1 MVKWHMPEALSPAIN
16 LPKGFSL
23 PEIVLPSVL
32 PIDVAALTALL
43 HAQQQAH
50 DASNAKA
57 FAYIAHLFE
66 QFLLARGRMFGSS
79 FEQSSSQG
87 RLFDEAEVLAAD
99 TTEAQDIAPLAPA
112 PAEPEVKHKP
122 ARGKRSPLPPELKR
136 ADVVHDVP
144 EAERNCCGTPM
155 VVIGQDVSEQL
166 DIVPM
171 QVRVLRHIRLRYG
184 SRPACMCP

>member
-32 PIDVAALTALL
+32 PTDVAALTALL

-66 QFLLARGRMFGSS
+66 
-79 FEQSSSQG
+79 
-87 RLFDEAEVLAAD
+87 
-99 TTEAQDIAPLAPA
+99 
-112 PAEPEVKHKP
+112 
-122 ARGKRSPLPPELKR
+122 
-136 ADVVHDVP
+136 
-144 EAERNCCGTPM
+144 
-155 VVIGQDVSEQL
+155 
-166 DIVPM
+166 
-171 QVRVLRHIRLRYG
+171 
-184 SRPACMCP
+184 